1 MPPTISICIP
11 CYQSERYIRTTI
23 ESVLAQTVLPDEL
36 LISDDNSTDRSF
48 EIVSEYQGVPPVK
61 IIRPE
66 HRLTLGAHY
75 RFLLERATGDYVTF
89 LSSDDALMPN
99 YVETMHAQ
107 LVGESDVTMIASACL
122 ECDSNLRPTRLRG
135 GGLPD
140 RAFSP
145 PEGFRFFTRG
155 NQYTISVA
163 LLSRSI
169 LLSTP
174 PIPAEANLTTDWGW
188 ALLLGAR
195 GKVKFIRTP
204 LGYYRFHGSN
214 ASRDK
219 NDEWQRAG
227 VALMVFLSDYLG
239 TEFGRELAP
248 EIEAL
253 RGQIASRQE
262 GRSEAEPGLP
272 LSEKGKNLVKGLLAL
287 RYRALPFA
295 IAQAE
300 KGFGVALERSKS
312 VHA

>member
-99 YVETMHAQ
+99 YVETMRTQ
-107 LVGESDVTMIASACL
+107 LAGEPDLAMIAAACL
-122 ECDSNLRPTRLRG
+122 ECDDHLRPLRLRG

-140 RAFSP
+140 RALSA
-145 PEGFRFFTRG
+145 PEGFQFFTHG

-163 LLSRSI
+163 MLSRRI

-188 ALLLGAR
+188 ALLLGAL
-195 GKVKFIRTP
+195 GKIKFIRTP

-214 ASRDK
+214 ASVDK
-219 NDEWQRAG
+219 NDDWQRAG
-227 VALMVFLSDYLG
+227 VALLGFLSGYLDP
-239 TEFGRELAP
+239 ERGRELAP
-248 EIEAL
+248 EIEGL
-253 RGQIASRQE
+253 RGQIASREE
-262 GRSEAEPGLP
+262 GRSGPEPGLP
-272 LSEKGKNLVKGLLAL
+272 LSEKGKNLVKGLLAM
-287 RYRALPFA
+287 RYRALPFP
-295 IAQAE
+295 ITQAE
-300 KGFGVALERSKS
+300 KGIGVALERIRS
-312 VHA
+312 VHV